1 MFIRSMMLALAI
13 GSVVACVEPTQ
24 DQTDETAAVEQ
35 RTGGF
40 DCHNKSVISGVECLG
55 VIAIFPIDIDVKNV
69 GVLSNND
76 LDVLNHSLN
85 DLSILNGG
93 ILNHNKILNDAE
105 LTVLDDFL
113 NKFDIDVTKNDIDV
127 CTTVLGLLL
136 CK

>member
-1 MFIRSMMLALAI
+1 MFIRSMMLALAV
-13 GSVVACVEPTQ
+13 GSVVACVEPAQ
-24 DQTDETAAVEQ
+24 QDETSATEQ

-40 DCHNKSVISGVECLG
+40 DCHNKSAISGVECLG
-55 VIAIFPIDIDVKNV
+55 VVAIFPIDIDIKNV

-85 DLSILNGG
+85 DVSILDGG
-93 ILNHNKILNDAE
+93 ILNHNKILNDLEAAV
-105 LTVLDDFL
+105 LTDFL
-113 NKFDIDVTKNDIDV
+113 NDFDIDVTGNDVDV

>member
-13 GSVVACVEPTQ
+13 GSVVACVEPAQ
-24 DQTDETAAVEQ
+24 QDETAATEQ
-35 RTGGF
+35 HTGVF
-40 DCHNKSVISGVECLG
+40 DCHNKSLISGVECVG

-76 LDVLNHSLN
+76 LDVLNGSLN
-85 DLSILNGG
+85 HLSVLDGG
-93 ILNHNKILNDAE
+93 ILNHNTILNDAE

-127 CTTVLGLLL
+127 CTSVLGILL